1 MPNVRASRWGNLDA
15 LKGKNRAEMAA
26 AILTS
31 LPTDRAIAI
40 GKTAI
45 VRIHVSGDF
54 FSADYLGAWIDVAA
68 ARPGVLFYAYTKSLR
83 HWILLRDSIPAN
95 LILTASYGG
104 KDDDLIAR
112 HNLRSARVVFSSQ
125 EAADMALPID
135 HDDSHAMSADGESFA
150 ILLHGVQPIGTPA
163 SKALSALRASGEFG
177 YGDLA
182 DKRRLVA
189 LAMAE

>member
-1 MPNVRASRWGNLDA
+1 
-15 LKGKNRAEMAA
+15 MARIILSSLPTF
-26 AILTS
+26 AI
-31 LPTDRAIAI
+31 PTDRALSQ

-45 VRIHVSGDF
+45 VRIHVAGDF

-68 ARPGVLFYAYTKSLR
+68 ARPDVLFYAYTKSLR
-83 HWILLRDSIPAN
+83 HWIALRAEIPAN

-104 KDDDLIAR
+104 RDDALIAR
-112 HNLRSARVVFSSQ
+112 NDLRSARVVFSHQ
-125 EAADMALPID
+125 EADDMALPID
-135 HDDSHAMSADGESFA
+135 HDDSHAMATEGESFA
-150 ILLHGVQPIGTPA
+150 LLLHGVQPPNTPA
-163 SKALSALRASGEFG
+163 SKALSALRTSGEFG